1 MTYVKIGEIK
11 YPAFVAGRIM
21 DKDWDNRS
29 SKYIT
34 VEMSYEDALEIFVDD
49 IEWSIVC
56 EIEEPV
62 EIVDGEG
69 NVSHETKIAE
79 EVYDNSEYSIA
90 GDIVNHRN
98 GTITAKMGKPTAEE
112 LLAII
117 EEGLN

>member
-1 MTYVKIGEIK
+1 MTYVQIGENK
-11 YPAFVAGRIM
+11 FPAFVAGRVM
-21 DKDWDNRS
+21 DRDWDNRA

-34 VEMSYEDALEIFVDD
+34 VEMSYEDALKVFVDD

-56 EIEEPV
+56 EMEEPI
-62 EIVDGEG
+62 EQVDAEG
-69 NVSHETKIAE
+69 NVVYITEDI
-79 EVYDNSEYSIA
+79 YDNSEYSIA
-90 GDIVNHRN
+90 GDIVDHRN